1 MELQSIC
8 SDKLPQVVRNGR
20 IKKVTKTKII
30 FTSGKEM
37 DTRPNTLFVDCST
50 NRWLDVA
57 IGDIW
62 PSC

>member
-1 MELQSIC
+1 M
-8 SDKLPQVVRNGR
+8 RNGR

-37 DTRPNTLFVDCST
+37 DTRPDTLFVDCST